1 MILLKDKK
9 QQLTPF
15 FTKLKEYGESDV
27 VPFDVPGHKL
37 GRLPNDLSA
46 FAGKGIYQ
54 LDANAPRGLDTL
66 SKPTGIIKE
75 AQALCAEAFNA
86 DRAYFLTSGTTGGI
100 IAMIMATVRAK
111 EKIILPRNVHK
122 SVINA
127 LIFSGAVPVFVKPDL
142 DNNLGIANGVSFQN
156 MKKAMDDNPDAIAVF
171 VINPTYFG
179 VVSDLKQIVDYAHEK
194 NMLVLADE
202 AHGAQFYFSKL
213 LPQSAMDA
221 GADIAA
227 TSMHKTGVSLTQSSI
242 LLTKGDRVDQFK
254 LQSTL
259 NMIHSTSPS
268 AVLLA
273 SLDVARK
280 QMYFEGEKGIEK
292 ALKLRALMVPKF
304 NEIKGVSILDES
316 YAVKR
321 GYDFGFDST
330 KLVIKVADLGLSG
343 FDVYRMLKDRFDIQL
358 ELAETYLVLAI
369 ITMATTKRDLDRLY
383 KALQTISDENYE
395 QNQSLPKI
403 KFHYNFPEPFVRPRE
418 AYHAPHKIIP
428 LADSENEISAE
439 SIMIYPPGIPMLI
452 PGEIIN
458 ASFLE
463 DLDFYQQSGSVIFS
477 ELNNG
482 YIKVIDKENW
492 EKWEDSDEL

>member
-1 MILLKDKK
+1 MILLKDK
-9 QQLTPF
+9 QQLQTPF
-15 FTKLKEYGESDV
+15 FTKLKQYGESDV

-37 GRLPNDLSA
+37 GRLPNDLSQ
-46 FAGKGIYQ
+46 FAGKGLYL

-66 SKPTGIIKE
+66 SKPTGVLKE
-75 AQALCAEAFNA
+75 AQQLCAKAFNA
-86 DRAYFLTSGTTGGI
+86 DKAYFLTSGTTGGI
-100 IAMIMATVRAK
+100 IAMIMATVKAK

-142 DNNLGIANGVSFQN
+142 DNNLGIANGVSFSN
-156 MKKAMDDNPDAIAVF
+156 IKKAIDDNPDSKAVF

-194 NMLVLADE
+194 DMLVLVDE
-202 AHGAQFYFSKL
+202 AHGAQFYFSNL
-213 LPQSAMDA
+213 LPQSAMAA

-242 LLTKGDRVDQFK
+242 LLTKGNRVDHYK
-254 LQSTL
+254 IQSTL

-280 QMYFEGEKGIEK
+280 QMYFDGEKGIKK
-292 ALKLRALMVPKF
+292 ALELRSKMVDKY
-304 NEIKGVSILDES
+304 NAIKGISILDES

-330 KLVIKVADLGLSG
+330 KLVIKVAELGLTG
-343 FDVYRMLKDRFDIQL
+343 FDVYRILKDEHNIQL

-369 ITMATTKRDLDRLY
+369 LTMATTKRDLDRLY
-383 KALQTISDENYE
+383 TALKAISDEYYE
-395 QNQSLPKI
+395 KNQSLPKI
-403 KFHYNFPEPFVRPRE
+403 KFNYNFPEPYVRPRE
-418 AYHAPHKIIP
+418 AYHAPHKIVP
-428 LADSENEISAE
+428 LADSENEICAE
-439 SIMIYPPGIPMLI
+439 SIMIYPPGIPMII

-458 ASFLE
+458 ATFLE

-477 ELNNG
+477 DLNNG
-482 YIKVIDKENW
+482 YVKVIDKDNW
-492 EKWEDSDEL
+492 IKWEDSDEL

>member
-1 MILLKDKK
+1 LKDPRQAK
-9 QQLTPF
+9 TPF
-15 FTKLKEYGESDV
+15 FTKLKEYGQSDV

-46 FAGKGIYQ
+46 FAGKEVYM

-66 SKPTGIIKE
+66 SKPSGVIKE
-75 AQALCAEAFNA
+75 AQALCAEAFHA
-86 DRAYFLTSGTTGGI
+86 DHAYFLTSGTTGGI

-111 EKIILPRNVHK
+111 EEIILPRNVHK

-142 DNNLGIANGVSFQN
+142 DNNLGIANGVSFEN
-156 MKKAMDDNPDAIAVF
+156 MKKAIDEHPEAKAVF

-179 VVSDLKQIVDYAHEK
+179 IVSDLKRIVEYAHEK
-194 NMLVLADE
+194 EMLVLADE
-202 AHGAQFYFSKL
+202 AHGAQFYFSDL
-213 LPQSAMDA
+213 LPASAMDL
-221 GADIAA
+221 GCDIAA

-242 LLTKGDRVDQFK
+242 LLTKGDKVDQNK

-268 AVLLA
+268 ALLLA

-280 QMYFEGEKGIEK
+280 QMYFDGDQGIK
-292 ALKLRALMVPKF
+292 NALELREELSHKF
-304 NEIKGVSILDES
+304 NKIRGVSLIDES
-316 YAVKR
+316 YAIKR
-321 GYDFGFDST
+321 GFDFGFDST
-330 KLVIKVADLGLSG
+330 KLVIKVSELGLSG

-369 ITMATTKRDLDRLY
+369 ITMATTRSDLERLHD
-383 KALQTISDENYE
+383 ALKTISDEYYDDTP
-395 QNQSLPKI
+395 SLKKI

-418 AYHAPHKIIP
+418 AYHAPHKIVA
-428 LADSENEISAE
+428 LADSLNEISAE

-458 ASFLE
+458 ESFLE

-492 EKWEDSDEL
+492 IKWEDSDEF

>member
-1 MILLKDKK
+1 MIYLKNLNQEK
-9 QQLTPF
+9 TPF

-66 SKPTGIIKE
+66 SKPTGVIKE
-75 AQALCAEAFNA
+75 AQALAAEAFGA
-86 DRAYFLTSGTTGGI
+86 DKAYFLTSGTTGGI
-100 IAMIMATVRAK
+100 IAMIMATVSAK

-127 LIFSGAVPVFVKPDL
+127 LIFSGAVPVFVKPDI
-142 DNNLGIANGVSFQN
+142 DNNLGIANGVSLTQ
-156 MKKAMDDNPDAIAVF
+156 MKKAIDEHPDAKAVF

-179 VVSDLKQIVDYAHEK
+179 VVSDLKNIVDYAHSK
-194 NMLVLADE
+194 DMIVMCDE
-202 AHGAQFYFSKL
+202 AHGAQFYFSNI
-213 LPQSAMDA
+213 LPQSAMAA
-221 GADIAA
+221 GADVAA

-242 LLTKGDRVDQFK
+242 LLTKGDRIDNAK
-254 LQSTL
+254 IQSTL

-268 AVLLA
+268 AILLS

-280 QMYFEGEKGIEK
+280 QMYFEGEKGIKK
-292 ALKLRALMVPKF
+292 ALDLRNKMMPKF
-304 NEIKGVSILDES
+304 NEIPGVEIIGEA
-316 YAVKR
+316 YALKR
-321 GYDFGFDST
+321 GFDFGFDST
-330 KLVIKVADLGLSG
+330 KLVIKVADIGLTG
-343 FDVYRMLKDRFDIQL
+343 FDVYRTLKDRFDIQL

-383 KALQTISDENYE
+383 QALKTISDENYE

-403 KFHYNFPEPFVRPRE
+403 KFHYNFPETYVRPRE
-418 AYHAPHKIIP
+418 AYHAPHKIVP

-439 SIMIYPPGIPMLI
+439 SIMIYPPGIPLLI
-452 PGEIIN
+452 PGEVIN
-458 ASFLE
+458 TQFLE

-482 YIKVIDKENW
+482 YVKVIDKDNW
-492 EKWEDSDEL
+492 QKWEDSDEL

>member
-1 MILLKDKK
+1 MIYLKDIK
-9 QQLTPF
+9 QQKTPF
-15 FTKLKEYGESDV
+15 FTKLKEYGLSDV

-37 GRLPNDLSA
+37 GRRPNELSD
-46 FAGKGIYQ
+46 FAGKQIYQ

-66 SKPTGIIKE
+66 SKPTGVIME
-75 AQALCAEAFNA
+75 AQQLCAEAFNA
-86 DRAYFLTSGTTGGI
+86 DKAYFLTSGTTGGI

-142 DNNLGIANGVSFQN
+142 DNHLGIANGVSFEL
-156 MKKAMDDNPDAIAVF
+156 MRKAIDNNPDAKAVF

-179 VVSDLKQIVDYAHEK
+179 IVSDLKRITDYAHEK
-194 NMLVLADE
+194 DMLVLVDE
-202 AHGAQFYFSKL
+202 AHGAQFYFSNE
-213 LPQSAMDA
+213 LPESAMDL

-227 TSMHKTGVSLTQSSI
+227 TSMHKTGVSFTQSSI
-242 LLTKGDRVDQFK
+242 LLTKGDRVDQNK
-254 LQSTL
+254 LQTTL

-268 AVLLA
+268 ALLLA

-280 QMYFEGEKGIEK
+280 QMYFEGEEGIHK
-292 ALKLRALMVPKF
+292 ALELRESMTEKF
-304 NEIKGVSILDES
+304 NSIRGISLIDES

-321 GYDFGFDST
+321 GFDFGFDKT
-330 KLVIKVADLGLSG
+330 KLVIKVSELGLTG

-369 ITMATTKRDLDRLY
+369 ITMATDRSDLERLCN
-383 KALQTISDENYE
+383 ALKQISDEFYDDTP
-395 QNQSLPKI
+395 SLKKI

-418 AYHAPHKIIP
+418 AYHAPHKIVP
-428 LADSENEISAE
+428 LADSLNEISAE
-439 SIMIYPPGIPMLI
+439 SIMIYPPGIPLLI
-452 PGEIIN
+452 PGEIIEE
-458 ASFLE
+458 SFLE

-482 YIKVIDKENW
+482 YIKVIDKDNW
-492 EKWEDSDEL
+492 IKWEDSDEF